1 MAETQKKLCP
11 FKKATTTEKN
21 GMTGSTTTHE
31 RFEECA
37 GSRCMAYSQRRQ
49 VCRLTKKEDD
59 HGQRR

>member
-1 MAETQKKLCP
+1 
-11 FKKATTTEKN
+11 
-21 GMTGSTTTHE
+21 MTGSTTTHE